1 MNNSG
6 SYSGVQTEGIQAE
19 GRSSEHFSLQP
30 EYLQSMLPL
39 RV

>member
-19 GRSSEHFSLQP
+19 GRSSERFSRQP
-30 EYLQSMLPL
+30 EHLRPMLPF